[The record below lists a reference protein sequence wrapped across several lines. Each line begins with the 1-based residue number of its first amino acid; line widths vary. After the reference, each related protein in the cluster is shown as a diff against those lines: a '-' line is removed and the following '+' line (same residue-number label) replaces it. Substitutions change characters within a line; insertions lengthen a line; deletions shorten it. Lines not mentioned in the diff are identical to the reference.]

1 VDEVI
6 NRLVDYVDA
15 VELADLDE
23 ATTDAIRVRLVDT
36 VGCMIGGSVSP
47 PGGIARGRSQRTT
60 GDPSASVLGGGR
72 ASSLEYAVFA
82 NTVMARYLDFND
94 SAPGGGHYSDMIP
107 AMLSVAE
114 ATGASGGD
122 LVLAIATAY
131 EVASKLAGV
140 TRIRLRGWDNAS
152 YINVATA
159 LAGGKLLGLTRDQ
172 LGHAASMAAISNL
185 ATWASREGEVSM
197 WKACASASA
206 NRHGIFTALLAADGM
221 TGPAAPFTGR
231 NGIEQLIT
239 GVPIDFEFRA
249 GAPMSVTQS
258 AIKVYPCQDD
268 AQGPIEMAL
277 SLHGR
282 VAVDEIAA
290 IRLDSYHIAYAPT
303 GERVHP
309 DKWDPRTR
317 EMADHSVPY
326 LMSIALVDGVVD
338 LDSFRSERYLDPA
351 LRPLMERV
359 TIYQDPGY
367 RARYPAELTNSLT
380 VTTTSGAQVRVDIA
394 HPHGHPE
401 NPLSTAEI
409 NAKFDELVRRAAVSA
424 QPCEELRERCWGILD
439 QPDLGPLGAAMRA
452 VEPRTDV
459 EL

>member
-1 VDEVI
+1 MDEVI
-6 NRLVDYVDA
+6 RRLVDYVDA
-15 VELADLDE
+15 IKLADLDA
-23 ATTDAIRVRLVDT
+23 ATTDAVRVRLVDT
-36 VGCMIGGSVSP
+36 AGCMIGGSVSP
-47 PGGIARGRSQRTT
+47 PGTIARARSQRTS
-60 GDPSASVLGGGR
+60 GEPAASVLGGP
-72 ASSLEYAVFA
+72 ATSALEYAAFA

-107 AMLSVAE
+107 ALLSVAE
-114 ATGASGGD
+114 ASGADGGSF
-122 LVLAIATAY
+122 VVAAAAAY

-159 LAGGKLLGLTRDQ
+159 LAAGKLLGLSRDQ
-172 LGHAASMAAISNL
+172 LGHAAAMAAISNIS
-185 ATWASREGEVSM
+185 TWASREGEVSM

-231 NGIEQLIT
+231 NGIAQLIT
-239 GVPIDFEFRA
+239 GQPIDIDFT
-249 GAPMSVTQS
+249 GGTPMSVTQS
-258 AIKVYPCQDD
+258 AIKVFPCQDD

-282 VAVDEIAA
+282 VDVDEIDA
-290 IRLDSYHIAYAPT
+290 IRLDSYHIAYST
-303 GERVHP
+303 GGERVHP

-317 EMADHSVPY
+317 EMSDHSVPY
-326 LMSIALVDGVVD
+326 LMSIALVDGVVN

-359 TIYQDPGY
+359 TIYQNPDY
-367 RARYPAELTNSLT
+367 RSRYPAELNNTLT
-380 VTTTSGAQVRVDIA
+380 ITLTSGEQVTAHIR

-401 NPLSTAEI
+401 NPLSHGEI

-424 QPCEELRERCWGILD
+424 APCDELRQRCWNILD
-439 QPDLGPLGAAMRA
+439 EPDLAGIGAALRA
-452 VEPRTDV
+452 VEPRAGV